1 MTDIRDRLQAA
12 LDGYSI
18 QRELAGG
25 GMSRVFVA
33 RDDSLGRDVVIKVI
47 AQEGEG
53 LSADRFAR
61 EVKVAARLQ
70 QANIVPVLSAGMAA
84 GLPYYTMPFV
94 RGESLRARLTNR
106 AAPPVAEAVSI
117 LRDVARALAYAHA
130 EGVVH
135 RDIKPE
141 NILLS
146 GGAAVVTDFGIAK
159 AIAASR
165 TQDGAAY
172 TTITRAGASLGT
184 PAYMAPEQA
193 LGEPGVDQRADLYAW
208 GVMAY
213 ELLAGAHPFAGRS
226 TIQALVAAH
235 LTETPPPLGAA
246 RPDLPPAL
254 SGLVMQCLE
263 KSPDRRPAGAADVLS
278 VMESV
283 NPSGDVPQPPNGSRG
298 RRTAL
303 LAGAAAVVVAIGAAI
318 IVPRIHRAAPAL
330 ADKSLAVL
338 PFTTDGNDTA
348 NTYLA
353 EGIAEEVT
361 NTLSQVPGLRLAGR
375 SSSRHVADRSPSP
388 QDAGAALHVA
398 AVLDGSVR
406 RYGNRIHVAAE
417 LSATSDGLVL
427 WHEEYERPAADV
439 FAVQDEIA
447 RAIAGQLQVTLGGAG
462 SRSLAASGTKDATAY
477 DLYLKGLYLYR
488 RRGPG
493 IAQAIST
500 LEEATARDTSFAR
513 AWAALSNAL
522 TVSPSYI
529 DAHAADVLPRAR
541 AAGERAVRLDSTLAD
556 GHLALGYVYAE
567 EFEWNA
573 ADSELRR
580 ATALD
585 PTDAE
590 PLYRL
595 GYSLSNQDRWADAIP
610 VLRRA
615 VALDPLY
622 FLPPT
627 YLGWAEA
634 RAGRFAEGIADTR
647 RGLALEPRS
656 ISVAC
661 ILASVYDLA
670 HMPDSAR
677 QYARLILNIS
687 SQPAR
692 VGLAA
697 YVLARNGDR
706 AKAEALTR
714 TLEATPPT
722 QWTRWTGLALAYD
735 GLGDAARAVSAAEHA
750 AVGDGDALPTYG
762 LPRILHDLPRTPR
775 VDAILRRYHLGPARR
790 PDADSTGS

>member
-33 RDDSLGRDVVIKVI
+33 RDDTLGRDVVIKVI
-47 AQEGEG
+47 AQEGEE

-70 QANIVPVLSAGMAA
+70 QANIVPVLSAGTAA

-94 RGESLRARLTNR
+94 RGESLRARLTNGP
-106 AAPPVAEAVSI
+106 APAVGEAVSI

-213 ELLAGAHPFAGRS
+213 ELLAGVHPFAGRS

-235 LTETPPPLGAA
+235 LTETPPPLAA
-246 RPDLPPAL
+246 TRPDAPPSL
-254 SGLVMQCLE
+254 SNMVMRCLE

-283 NPSGDVPQPPNGSRG
+283 NTSADVVQPPNGRRG
-298 RRTAL
+298 RRAAL
-303 LAGAAAVVVAIGAAI
+303 LGGAAAVVVALAAVIIAPRIRGAA
-318 IVPRIHRAAPAL
+318 PSL

-338 PFTTDGNDTA
+338 PFTAQGNDTA
-348 NTYLA
+348 DTYLA

-361 NTLSQVPGLRLAGR
+361 NTLSQAPGVRLAGR
-375 SSSRHVADRSPSP
+375 SSARHAVDRTASP
-388 QDAGAALHVA
+388 QEAGAALHVA
-398 AVLDGSVR
+398 EVLDGSVR
-406 RYGNRIHVAAE
+406 RYGNMIHVAAE
-417 LSATSDGLVL
+417 LSTTSDGLVV
-427 WHEEYERPAADV
+427 WHEEYERPATDV
-439 FAVQDEIA
+439 FAVQGDIA
-447 RAIAGQLQVTLGGAG
+447 RAIAGRLQVTLGGTG
-462 SRSLAASGTKDATAY
+462 SPSLAASGTKDATAY

-493 IAQAIST
+493 IPQAIST

-522 TVSPSYI
+522 TVSTSYI
-529 DAHAADVLPRAR
+529 DVHAADVLPRAR
-541 AAGERAVRLDSTLAD
+541 AAGQRAVRLDSMLAD

-567 EFEWNA
+567 QFEWKA
-573 ADSELRR
+573 AESELRR
-580 ATALD
+580 AVALD

-595 GYSLSNQDRWADAIP
+595 GYSLSNQGRVSDAIP

-634 RAGRFAEGIADTR
+634 RGGRIAEGIADTR

-677 QYARLILNIS
+677 QYARLILTIS
-687 SQPAR
+687 S
-692 VGLAA
+692 
-697 YVLARNGDR
+697 
-706 AKAEALTR
+706 
-714 TLEATPPT
+714 
-722 QWTRWTGLALAYD
+722 
-735 GLGDAARAVSAAEHA
+735 
-750 AVGDGDALPTYG
+750 
-762 LPRILHDLPRTPR
+762 
-775 VDAILRRYHLGPARR
+775 
-790 PDADSTGS
+790 

>member
-1 MTDIRDRLQAA
+1 MTDIRGQLQAV
-12 LDGYSI
+12 LEGYSI

-25 GMSRVFVA
+25 GMSRVFLA
-33 RDDSLGRDVVIKVI
+33 RDDTLGRDVVIKVI

-70 QANIVPVLSAGMAA
+70 QANIVPVLSAGMAD

-94 RGESLRARLTNR
+94 RGESLRARLTNGS
-106 AAPPVAEAVSI
+106 APAVGEAGSI

-165 TQDGAAY
+165 TQDGSANA
-172 TTITRAGASLGT
+172 TITRAGASLGT

-193 LGEPGVDQRADLYAW
+193 LGEPSLDQRADLYAW

-213 ELLAGAHPFAGRS
+213 EILAGAHPFAGRS
-226 TIQALVAAH
+226 TIQALIAAH
-235 LTETPPPLGAA
+235 LTEAPRPLGAT
-246 RPDLPPAL
+246 RPELPQAL

-263 KSPDRRPAGAADVLS
+263 KSPDRRPSSAADILS
-278 VMESV
+278 MLESV
-283 NPSGDVPQPPNGSRG
+283 NTSGDVARPPNRRRG
-298 RRTAL
+298 RRAAV
-303 LAGAAAVVVAIGAAI
+303 LAGGSALVAALAAVI
-318 IVPRIHRAAPAL
+318 ILPRIHAAAPSL

-338 PFTTDGNDTA
+338 PFTAEGNDTA

-375 SSSRHVADRSPSP
+375 SSARHVMDRAATP
-388 QDAGAALHVA
+388 QEAGAALHVA

-417 LSATSDGLVL
+417 LSNTSDGLVV
-427 WHEEYERPAADV
+427 WHDEYERPATDI
-439 FAVQDEIA
+439 FAVQDEIS
-447 RAIAGQLQVTLGGAG
+447 RAIAGRLQVTLGGGG

-493 IAQAIST
+493 IAQAITT
-500 LEEATARDTSFAR
+500 LEEATTRDSSFAR

-522 TVSPSYI
+522 TVSPSYL
-529 DAHAADVLPRAR
+529 DVRDADVLPRAR

-567 EFEWNA
+567 QFDWTA
-573 ADSELRR
+573 AEAQLRR
-580 ATALD
+580 AIALD

-595 GYSLSNQDRWADAIP
+595 GYAFSNQEKLQDAIP

-622 FLPPT
+622 FLPAA

-634 RAGRFAEGIADTR
+634 REGRIEEGIADTR

-677 QYARLILNIS
+677 QYAQLILALS

-697 YVLARNGDR
+697 FVFARNGDR
-706 AKAEALTR
+706 AKAEALAR
-714 TLEATPPT
+714 TLEATPVT
-722 QWTRWTGLALAYD
+722 AWTRWTALALAYD
-735 GLGDAARAVSAAEHA
+735 GLGDTARAISAAEQA

-762 LPRILHDLPRTPR
+762 LPRTLRHWSRTPR
-775 VDAILRRYHLGPARR
+775 VDAILRRYNLHRA
-790 PDADSTGS
+790 ADSTGSQ

>member
-1 MTDIRDRLQAA
+1 LTDIRDRLQAA

-33 RDDSLGRDVVIKVI
+33 RDDTLGRDVVIKVI

-70 QANIVPVLSAGMAA
+70 QANIVPVLSAGTAA
-84 GLPYYTMPFV
+84 DLPYYTMPFV
-94 RGESLRARLTNR
+94 RGESLRARLTNG
-106 AAPPVAEAVSI
+106 PPPAVGEAVSI

-165 TQDGAAY
+165 TQDGAPY

-193 LGEPGVDQRADLYAW
+193 LGEPNVDQRADLYAW

-235 LTETPPPLGAA
+235 LTETPPPLRAT
-246 RPDLPPAL
+246 RPDLPPPL
-254 SGLVMQCLE
+254 SALVMQCLE
-263 KSPDRRPAGAADVLS
+263 KSPDRRPAGAADVLA

-283 NPSGDVPQPPNGSRG
+283 NTSADVARPPNRRPR

-303 LAGAAAVVVAIGAAI
+303 LAGAAVLAALGAII
-318 IVPRIHRAAPAL
+318 IVPRIRGATSSP

-338 PFTTDGNDTA
+338 PFTTDGRDTA
-348 NTYLA
+348 DTYLA

-375 SSSRHVADRSPSP
+375 SSARHAVDRNTSP
-388 QDAGAALHVA
+388 QEAGTALHVA
-398 AVLDGSVR
+398 VVLDGSVR

-417 LSATSDGLVL
+417 LSATSDGLVV
-427 WHEEYERPAADV
+427 WHEEYERPATDV
-439 FAVQDEIA
+439 FAVQDDIA
-447 RAIAGQLQVTLGGAG
+447 RAIAGRLQVTLGGA
-462 SRSLAASGTKDATAY
+462 SSPSLAASGTKDATAY

-529 DAHAADVLPRAR
+529 DVHAADVLPRAR
-541 AAGERAVRLDSTLAD
+541 AAGERAVRLDSMLAD

-567 EFEWNA
+567 QFEWKA
-573 ADSELRR
+573 AESELRR
-580 ATALD
+580 AIALD

-595 GYSLSNQDRWADAIP
+595 GYALSNQDRWREAIP
-610 VLRRA
+610 ELRRA

-622 FLPPT
+622 FLPTT
-627 YLGWAEA
+627 YLGWSEAEL
-634 RAGRFAEGIADTR
+634 GRIPEGIEDVR

-656 ISVAC
+656 ISVAA
-661 ILASVYDLA
+661 ILASVYDVA

-677 QYARLILNIS
+677 QYAHQILTIS

-697 YVLARNGDR
+697 FVLARNGGR
-706 AKAEALTR
+706 TEAEMLTR
-714 TLEATPPT
+714 TLEATPAT
-722 QWTRWTGLALAYD
+722 QWTRWTALALAYD
-735 GLGDAARAVSAAEHA
+735 GLGDTARAISAAEHA
-750 AVGDGDALPTYG
+750 AAGDGDALPTYG

-775 VDAILRRYHLGPARR
+775 VDAILRRYHLDPARR
-790 PDADSTGS
+790 PGADSTGS